1 MPKDCSSLMLIA
13 FASSAKPC
21 LSTCYWSRT
30 KGTTHPDFASNY
42 RPLCYSNGPACVP
55 GVTSATEKAA
65 VRMKILEWNVNHR
78 TRQKP
83 IRPTMA
89 AAILSLRPDVVVLT
103 EYVSGFS
110 RGPFLDEL
118 ASGGLAYHLVSPD
131 TKAENQVLIVA
142 RSILEEGEIR
152 APAIA
157 SSLPSNVLHVRVP
170 AEGFEVLGLRMPDY
184 SRLPPIR
191 RDCWDWLTQ
200 TASALVSRPFVLI
213 GDFNTDPKYPKARC
227 GPRIAE
233 LVAGGWKHAA
243 PSGGASYWTPTGHA
257 VRIDHAFVSRHFAI
271 LSARYIRESGP
282 HVFAGGGDGALSDHA
297 ALIVD
302 LQWKKEK
309 SPGDKR

>member
-1 MPKDCSSLMLIA
+1 MLCQKTAQKSMLIA

-142 RSILEEGEIR
+142 RSILEEGEIGAGHCIFAALECAACPR
-152 APAIA
+152 PCRRLRGAR
-157 SSLPSNVLHVRVP
+157 SSY
-170 AEGFEVLGLRMPDY
+170 AGLQQAAAD
-184 SRLPPIR
+184 R

-200 TASALVSRPFVLI
+200 TARACSAS
-213 GDFNTDPKYPKARC
+213 
-227 GPRIAE
+227 
-233 LVAGGWKHAA
+233 
-243 PSGGASYWTPTGHA
+243 
-257 VRIDHAFVSRHFAI
+257 
-271 LSARYIRESGP
+271 
-282 HVFAGGGDGALSDHA
+282 
-297 ALIVD
+297 
-302 LQWKKEK
+302 
-309 SPGDKR
+309 